1 MSIPFSS
8 LNLPAAQLEN
18 ISELG
23 LKTMTEIQAQSL
35 PLSLAGKDLLAQA
48 PTGSGKTVAFSLP
61 LLGNLKP
68 RNFAVQALVLCPT
81 RELAGQVATEIRRLA
96 RSPGTLKVLTL
107 CGGQPIGPQI
117 GSLEHGAHVIVG
129 TPGRVSDHI
138 RKGTLDLRQVRTLVL
153 DEADRMLDMGFQDE
167 ILQIVS
173 YTPAD
178 RQSMLFSA
186 TFPDNISQIGRDVLT
201 NPERVQVEA
210 IAEQQPDIE
219 QRIYLTDP
227 ESQTEA
233 LLAVL
238 TEAKP
243 EAGVVFCNTREQCND
258 LGNELRQ
265 YGVSS
270 GILHGDLDQRQRDQM
285 LVRFTNGSLRLLIA
299 TDVAARGLDIDTV
312 DLVVNLNLP
321 RERAVFT
328 HRCGRTGR
336 AGRQGLAIS
345 LIFEKEQYKL
355 GLIAEEIGM
364 ELKPEQPPRLNESK
378 LSVLSAEMRTLELSA
393 GRKNKIRPGDIVG
406 ALTATKEI
414 DGKQIGNI
422 SVQDFQSFVALPKA
436 LADRGLEILRN
447 RSLKGKNVRVRK
459 I

>member
-1 MSIPFSS
+1 MSAPFSS
-8 LNLPAAQLEN
+8 LKLPAAQLE
-18 ISELG
+18 IIADLG
-23 LKTMTEIQAQSL
+23 LKHMTEIQAQSL
-35 PLSLAGKDLLAQA
+35 PISLAGKDLLAQA

-61 LLGNLKP
+61 LLRNLKP
-68 RNFAVQALVLCPT
+68 RNYAVQALVLCPT

-96 RSPGTLKVLTL
+96 RYPGNIKVLTL

-129 TPGRVSDHI
+129 TPGRISDHI
-138 RKGTLDLRQVRTLVL
+138 RKGTLDLSQVNTLVL

-167 ILQIVS
+167 ILQIVG

-186 TFPDNISQIGRDVLT
+186 TFPQNIEQIGRDVLT
-201 NPERVQVEA
+201 NPELVQVEA

-219 QRIYLTDP
+219 QRVYLTEPD
-227 ESQTEA
+227 EQVET

-238 TEAKP
+238 TDAEP
-243 EAGVVFCNTREQCND
+243 EAAVIFCNTREQCNE
-258 LGNELRQ
+258 LATALRQ

-270 GILHGDLDQRQRDQM
+270 GVLHGDLDQRQRDQM

-299 TDVAARGLDIDTV
+299 TDVAARGLDIDSV

-345 LIFEKEQYKL
+345 IIFEKEQYKL
-355 GLIAEEIGM
+355 NLIAEEIGFD
-364 ELKPEQPPRLNESK
+364 LTPQRAPSLNTNK
-378 LSVLSAEMRTLELSA
+378 LGVLAAEMRTLELAS

-414 DGKQIGNI
+414 DGKDIGNI

-436 LADRGLEILRN
+436 LADRGVEILRN

>member
-1 MSIPFSS
+1 MSAPFSS
-8 LNLPAAQLEN
+8 LKLPLAQLDFLAD
-18 ISELG
+18 LG
-23 LKTMTEIQAQSL
+23 LQTMTEVQAQSL
-35 PLSLAGKDLLAQA
+35 PISLAGKDLLAQA
-48 PTGSGKTVAFSLP
+48 PTGSGKTIAFSLP

-96 RSPGTLKVLTL
+96 RYPGNIKVLTL

-129 TPGRVSDHI
+129 TPGRISDHI
-138 RKGTLDLRQVRTLVL
+138 RKGTLDLSQVSTLVL
-153 DEADRMLDMGFQDE
+153 DEADRMLDMGFQEE
-167 ILQIVS
+167 ILNIVR
-173 YTPAD
+173 YTPAE

-186 TFPDNISQIGRDVLT
+186 TFPENIGLISRDVLT

-219 QRIYLTDP
+219 QRVYLTEP
-227 ESQTEA
+227 EHQIET

-238 TEAKP
+238 TEAEP
-243 EAGVVFCNTREQCND
+243 EAGVIFCNTREQCND
-258 LGNELRQ
+258 LGTALRQ

-270 GILHGDLDQRQRDQM
+270 GVLHGDLDQRERDQM

-299 TDVAARGLDIDTV
+299 TDVAARGLDIDSV

-345 LIFEKEQYKL
+345 IIFEKEQYKL
-355 GLIAEEIGM
+355 NLIAEEIGFD
-364 ELKPEQPPRLNESK
+364 LTPQKAPNLNTNK
-378 LSVLSAEMRTLELSA
+378 LGVLASAMRTLELSA

-414 DGKQIGNI
+414 DGKDIGNI
-422 SVQDFQSFVALPKA
+422 SVQDYQSFVALPKT
-436 LADRGLEILRN
+436 LADRGVEILRS